1 MIRPRRAG
9 ELWFA
14 LALLAFALAALWQAY
29 GIAGFASLSSPGIFP
44 MLAAATMVG
53 ASLAIVRSTMRAT
66 ARQEPGEPARSF
78 LAEMLPARLIMFL
91 AFIAAFLAAM
101 PWLGF
106 MPAAGVFLYVAIAVL
121 WRRGLVRPAL
131 VTALALVLIYVTFR
145 LAFQIVLPRGV
156 LIPTLL

>member
-1 MIRPRRAG
+1 MTRTRRAG

-14 LALLAFALAALWQAY
+14 LALLAFALVALWQAY

-53 ASLAIVRSTMRAT
+53 ASLAVVRAT
-66 ARQEPGEPARSF
+66 ARQAPGGTGRSF
-78 LAEMLPARLIMFL
+78 LAEVLPARLIMFL

-106 MPAAGVFLYVAIAVL
+106 MPAAALFLYVAIAAL
-121 WRRGLVRPAL
+121 WRRGLVKPAL
-131 VTALALVLIYVTFR
+131 VTALALACIYVTFR

-156 LIPTLL
+156 LIPALL